1 VSSDATTARP
11 EGFAFLRK
19 NTEVIIAILLGIVS
33 IGTAYASFESSL
45 YGGTQAQAYTN
56 GTTQSTEAESLYLE
70 NNQTFVQNSQLWQT
84 LTELRLDIANPDPAI
99 ADAAQIK
106 YDTIYFQSVSEDFDK
121 AIQWADEKNAS
132 EPDLYYSPLDNE
144 DYQAS
149 LFGPYADTKDEAD
162 ATIAAGDRANG
173 LSDRL
178 TLNTVL
184 MAISL
189 FLLGIAAVVRQYRVQ
204 LILGTVAVVI
214 FLTAVVLT
222 SLIPALPFTF
232 V

>member
-19 NTEVIIAILLGIVS
+19 NTEVIIAILLGVVS

-45 YGGTQAQAYTN
+45 YGGTQAQDYTN

-106 YDTIYFQSVSEDFDK
+106 YDTIYFQSVSEDFGA
-121 AIQWADEKNAS
+121 AIERADAENEAN
-132 EPDLYYSPLDNE
+132 PDFYVDPSD
-144 DYQAS
+144 
-149 LFGPYADTKDEAD
+149 DEAYQD
-162 ATIAAGDRANG
+162 TLFSEYSALHEKSGKTIAAGDLANTYG
-173 LSDRL
+173 DKF
-178 TLNTVL
+178 TLATVI
-184 MAISL
+184 MAVSL
-189 FLLGIAAVVRQYRVQ
+189 FLLGIAAVVSAFRVK
-204 LILGTVAVVI
+204 LIMGAFGTAI
-214 FLTAVVLT
+214 FILAGVLAAT
-222 SLIPALPFTF
+222 IPALPLF
-232 V
+232 